1 MIYSAEYQGQILYFL
16 QLTSSLI
23 VSCSFPSQTKTKLVQ
38 SQIYLRISHKIDAMV
53 NITFYLGNVGE
64 SIFVLNVIVSG
75 VIWILLDIKT
85 HKCSYMCACVIVHF
99 RGHADSPFQK
109 SPFHTPLVV
118 TMSSW
123 SLLFL

>member
-23 VSCSFPSQTKTKLVQ
+23 ISCSFPSQTKTKLVQ

-75 VIWILLDIKT
+75 EICILLDIKT
-85 HKCSYMCACVIVHF
+85 HKCLYMCACIIVHF
-99 RGHADSPFQK
+99 HGHADSPFQK
-109 SPFHTPLVV
+109 SPFHAPLSV

-123 SLLFL
+123 SSLFL